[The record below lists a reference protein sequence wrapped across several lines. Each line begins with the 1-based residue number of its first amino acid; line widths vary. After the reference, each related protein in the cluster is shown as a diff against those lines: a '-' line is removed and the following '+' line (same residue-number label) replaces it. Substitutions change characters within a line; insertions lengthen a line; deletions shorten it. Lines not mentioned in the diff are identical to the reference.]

1 LGGITK
7 HLKVVSLASAENKKT
22 YLEKSGGTK
31 VKIMQEVMSYNKG
44 YQDGF
49 QHGFLTAI
57 AMNTKREKDKT
68 WEQDFLLQKKK
79 ARDWAISMGYLKN
92 KK

>member
-1 LGGITK
+1 M
-7 HLKVVSLASAENKKT
+7 VSLASAEKKKSWE
-22 YLEKSGGTK
+22 EKLGGTK

>member
-1 LGGITK
+1 MSI
-7 HLKVVSLASAENKKT
+7 KVVSLASAEKKKT
-22 YLEKSGGTK
+22 CLENLGGTK

-44 YQDGF
+44 YQAGF

-57 AMNTKREKDKT
+57 AMNTKREK
-68 WEQDFLLQKKK
+68 DFLLQKKK